1 MEHTTYIP
9 TVPRRTA
16 SANEVG
22 TLNSRVIS
30 TSTSIKS
37 APLLKDDKHFK
48 AKSLLER
55 LKNVEYQ
62 HLLCEQ
68 VMRQFT
74 SGVGVMAD

>member
-1 MEHTTYIP
+1 MEHATYIP
-9 TVPRRTA
+9 TVPQRT
-16 SANEVG
+16 ANEVG
-22 TLNSRVIS
+22 TLSSRVIS
-30 TSTSIKS
+30 TPTSMKS
-37 APLLKDDKHFK
+37 EPPLKDDKHSK

-68 VMRQFT
+68 VMRQYT